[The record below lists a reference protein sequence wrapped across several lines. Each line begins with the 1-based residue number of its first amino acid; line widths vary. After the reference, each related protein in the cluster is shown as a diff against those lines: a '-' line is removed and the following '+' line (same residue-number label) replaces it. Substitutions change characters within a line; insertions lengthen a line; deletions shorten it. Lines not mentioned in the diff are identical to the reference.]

1 MQPRHLLVLGLIS
14 ALVIPGSPAAS
25 FALPAV
31 RTEPVVWRIDPAHS
45 GVSFR
50 IRHFVTKVRGKFTD
64 FRGTITAEPNA
75 WQNATVDV
83 EIRTASISTDNE
95 KRDNHLRSPDFFAAD
110 SFPTITF
117 RSTRIER
124 RGDDATIHGMLTM
137 RGVTKPV
144 VLEGHFNGIA
154 RTPDGERVG
163 FEATTKVDRTAFGV
177 TWNRAMEGG
186 GAMLGDEVEVEITVE
201 AVRATP

>member
-1 MQPRHLLVLGLIS
+1 MRQRYLHVLGLIS
-14 ALVIPGSPAAS
+14 TIAVPAWRAAPAPAA
-25 FALPAV
+25 V
-31 RTEPVVWRIDPAHS
+31 TEPAVWRIDPAHS

-64 FRGTITAEPNA
+64 FRGTITADPAA
-75 WQNATVDV
+75 WQNATVEV

-95 KRDNHLRSPDFFAAD
+95 KRDNHLRSPEFFAAD

-124 RGDDATIHGMLTM
+124 RGDAAKVYGMLTM

-144 VLEGHFNGIA
+144 VLDGHFSGIVG
-154 RTPDGERVG
+154 TPDGERVG
-163 FEATTKVDRTAFGV
+163 FEASTTLDRTAFGV
-177 TWNRAMEGG
+177 TWNRAAEGG
-186 GAMLGDEVEVEITVE
+186 GAMLGDDVEVEIAVE
-201 AVRATP
+201 AVRLR